1 MNMKTLYK
9 LFWGI
14 ALLMI
19 PLGMAAENLNE
30 TVSTLSETWDGKKA
44 IATWQYSVQGAYD
57 IQLTKKGEEED
68 WGEHNFYRYYRGYVK
83 KNAHLTLKFQCM
95 GLSGETKPYY
105 ELLFAS
111 IYTYPIYN
119 DTQRA
124 GSNNGTIDDTKNIW
138 EGLPSVTRSFDVRLD
153 TATCHSLKSWEEF
166 DSLEIIFQT
175 GSTEAPNY
183 NYNDD
188 HSGRPMKYGKLY
200 VRVILYVQGTDEDN
214 SNVHVEEKHDA
225 WGQEGVWQFAIPASV
240 ILGML
245 GYTLTKGKRK
255 GKDEEDK
262 QKYPDPREM
271 HIYKDFGDTL
281 IAGDAPKQVFAKIV
295 RKKNDGNEVT
305 DSAMTSLITITPG
318 DQYLQVRD
326 GGMYGEW
333 RTAWIS
339 APDTGNVPD
348 ETIVDFYMGNTGG
361 SYTNHL
367 HFKVDAGEVLFGQ
380 DNLTLP
386 ARYEKEVRLPFLVV
400 GMDDSQKDIEASIL
414 DSAGKPT
421 TNYDLKIEW
430 NEKEQL
436 YYAIIHDKVLD
447 EAKDKG
453 VPGKYQ
459 NYTLRIKG
467 QHKGGKPIEGY
478 LPIYRYY
485 MGLVFEA
492 KDVKCFIEEYS
503 PMNHFSNRFIARQND
518 GKQYVPAETKTHL
531 KFYDYDEE
539 EHKILVYCPV
549 PCDFSIKAIDESKQ
563 EMVDKLALHLEVRG
577 GAGEVTE
584 DKDSQGTFCLLRCCR
599 AVLDAPNRLGA
610 IIKVS
615 VMHNGKKVT
624 CEQKV
629 RLCSQPLRTYA
640 TDAAW
645 NDGIKQDNRV
655 REQLEHIEAEIYK
668 RHMVNNLFPLIK
680 YIHFVLEGY
689 SDEFGYDPKTIRTI
703 FTTYTDVM
711 TGRKMGAN
719 AEPPKPLTLAD
730 DFQMFCVAWFQ
741 TAKKTNE
748 DMGFLTRL
756 FVGVCTLGC
765 ADVVFTAV
773 EVLDNMYEYV
783 DKGGDSVWGCFC
795 VGAKVAV
802 REYLMEKAMNKGME
816 KLGKVAKEAGLTPDN
831 MKKAL
836 GEMVDDIKNPFSTS
850 SKGGILK
857 RAASNSKAA
866 GKRAAAN
873 ADNVLKRSGKHTKGL
888 KGESLDDAVSF
899 GKARAKQNMED
910 LRSVC
915 ELCDMN
921 PSPENLKLKKDLIL
935 KCQSDKQTM
944 YLLKNA
950 DDEFTAVRKE
960 FNNTM
965 EKIYKDTDDA
975 VLSRLKAE
983 YGGEIKVGNASS
995 SSKAKLKSG
1004 QTITY
1009 DRDITYY
1016 RKNAQGEWVA
1026 INDQDHIEKLYRDA
1040 FQEKATGIKKT
1051 STSDLNKLS
1060 KEGVDINKYQ
1070 KMEEG
1075 LASKYGTK
1083 MDQTNVQD
1091 VLHHSESYGEDL
1103 QRALD
1108 PKLHKEALVNPN
1120 KVGDAVTFKGKE
1132 RFARGEALL
1141 KEAELLTDPVEKLAK
1156 QSDAIGEML
1165 EGCRQQVK
1173 VFDNFVDSRDIA
1185 RIDIN
1190 GVSKIS
1196 DNLRAAIEVM
1206 RTAEKGTTTLGQ
1218 IDTAL
1223 AALGYTRD
1231 TVAEEMGNVVRA
1243 IG

>member
-1 MNMKTLYK
+1 MNIKIWIMAL
-9 LFWGI
+9 
-14 ALLMI
+14 AMLLMLCPANSEAQEVHGKRELDFGVLEYTI
-19 PLGMAAENLNE
+19 RGIRNLKYDRDSTA
-30 TVSTLSETWDGKKA
+30 TVGDFHRT
-44 IATWQYSVQGAYD
+44 YS
-57 IQLTKKGEEED
+57 
-68 WGEHNFYRYYRGYVK
+68 YYT
-83 KNAHLTLKFQCM
+83 ASF
-95 GLSGETKPYY
+95 PFYY
-105 ELLFAS
+105 EKW
-111 IYTYPIYN
+111 
-119 DTQRA
+119 
-124 GSNNGTIDDTKNIW
+124 DDFKEAKDEIVVDATFTPFRKGPGRGCSLHLATNFFT
-138 EGLPSVTRSFDVRLD
+138 SVGFGED
-153 TATCHSLKSWEEF
+153 ANHH
-166 DSLEIIFQT
+166 IHYAFQI
-175 GSTEAPNY
+175 EQ
-183 NYNDD
+183 DD
-188 HSGRPMKYGKLY
+188 RFELHSGRMPVYNITLTVNKYNDE
-200 VRVILYVQGTDEDN
+200 GTHIGGHFELINISYKPLEEDEGEEDVGPHYEEDN
-214 SNVHVEEKHDA
+214 DA
-225 WGQEGVWQFAIPASV
+225 WGFDGVWPFTIPASV
-240 ILGML
+240 IIGLL
-245 GYTLTKGKRK
+245 GYTLTKGKPK
-255 GKDEEDK
+255 EEEGGEDPK
-262 QKYPDPREM
+262 HPDPREM
-271 HIYKDFGDTL
+271 HIYKAFGNTL
-281 IAGDAPKQVFAKIV
+281 MAGDAPRQVFAKIV
-295 RKKNDGNEVT
+295 RKPKKGGEMT
-305 DSAMTSLITITPG
+305 DVAMTSLIQITPG
-318 DQYLQVRD
+318 DQYMQVKD
-326 GGMYGEW
+326 GGMYHDW
-333 RTAWIS
+333 RTAWIE
-339 APDTGNVPD
+339 APDTDTPPD
-348 ETIVDFYMGNTGG
+348 EGIVVFRMGNEGG
-361 SYTNHL
+361 SYTNRL

-386 ARYEKEVRLPFLVV
+386 AHYEKEVRLPFVV
-400 GMDDSQKDIEASIL
+400 LGMDDSQKDIEASIL
-414 DSAGKPT
+414 DSAGNPT
-421 TNYDLKIEW
+421 KNYDLQVEW

-436 YYAIIHDKVLD
+436 YYAIIHDCVLD
-447 EAKDKG
+447 ETKDKG
-453 VPGKYQ
+453 VPGKYLS
-459 NYTLRIKG
+459 YTLRIKG
-467 QHKGGKPIEGY
+467 QHKGGKPIEGN
-478 LPIYRYY
+478 LPIFRYY
-485 MGLVFEA
+485 MGLIFDA
-492 KDVKCFIEEYS
+492 KDVKCFIEEYK
-503 PMNHFSNRFIARQND
+503 PMNHFSDRFVATQND
-518 GKQYVPAETKTHL
+518 GKQYVPAETKTHMRL
-531 KFYDYDEE
+531 YDYDEE
-539 EHKILVYCPV
+539 KHKILVICPV
-549 PCDFSIKAIDESKQ
+549 PCEFSIKAQDEGKQ
-563 EMVDKLALHLEVRG
+563 EMVDKLAIQLDVKG
-577 GAGEVTE
+577 GAGTISE
-584 DKDSQGTFCLLRCCR
+584 DKNSQGTFALLRCCR
-599 AVLDAPNRLGA
+599 AVLDAPNRIGA
-610 IIKVS
+610 IIKVG
-615 VMHNGKKVT
+615 VMHKGEKVT
-624 CEQKV
+624 CEQAV
-629 RLCSQPLRTYA
+629 RLCSQPVRQF
-640 TDAAW
+640 D
-645 NDGIKQDNRV
+645 DNRSWNLAV
-655 REQLEHIEAEIYK
+655 KEDERITERLNHIESEIY
-668 RHMVNNLFPLIK
+668 RHHLVNNLFPLLK
-680 YIHFVLEGY
+680 YINMVRDGY
-689 SDEFGYDPKTIRTI
+689 HPDYGYDPKTIKTI
-703 FTTYTDVM
+703 VTTYTDVM

-730 DFQMFCVAWFQ
+730 DFKMFCMAWFE

-748 DMGFLTRL
+748 EMGFLTRL

-765 ADVVFTAV
+765 SDVVFTAV
-773 EVLDNMYEYV
+773 EIVDNMKEYV
-783 DKGGDSVWGCFC
+783 DKGGDSVWGGFC

-802 REYLMEKAMNKGME
+802 REYITEKLMNKGME
-816 KLGKVAKEAGLTPDN
+816 KLGKAAKEAGLTPEN
-831 MKKAL
+831 MKKAM

-857 RAASNSKAA
+857 RAANNSKNAS
-866 GKRAAAN
+866 KRAAAN
-873 ADNVLKRSGKHTKGL
+873 ADNVLARSGKHTKGL

-899 GKARAKQNMED
+899 GKARAKQNMDD
-910 LRSVC
+910 LQAVC
-915 ELCDMN
+915 ELCELN

-950 DDEFTAVRKE
+950 DDEFTSVRKE

-975 VLSRLKAE
+975 VLSRLQAE

-1026 INDQDHIEKLYRDA
+1026 INDQEHIEKLYRDA

-1070 KMEEG
+1070 KMEDT

-1190 GVSKIS
+1190 GASRIS

-1231 TVAEEMGNVVRA
+1231 MVAEEMGDVVRA

>member
-1 MNMKTLYK
+1 MNMKTIHK
-9 LFWGI
+9 LLGVI
-14 ALLMI
+14 ALLMM
-19 PLGMAAENLNE
+19 PLSVAAQDDIWLRSGEQRIEQLKMQGGGASVTYRYAFYGVDLKE
-30 TVSTLSETWDGKKA
+30 RKGKSKEYGDQYHHLSGTVAPGTQVRFYFEIIDLECASYIGKKGFSQVYELSLSPEVRPRRDVGLRGVSGKRN
-44 IATWQYSVQGAYD
+44 IKEGYYKIDTQY
-57 IQLTKKGEEED
+57 
-68 WGEHNFYRYYRGYVK
+68 
-83 KNAHLTLKFQCM
+83 TLEAL
-95 GLSGETKPYY
+95 GSGETYLFTLWGGNERESSSIDWLPNLLIDIHIKTESGANSSAKP
-105 ELLFAS
+105 
-111 IYTYPIYN
+111 IIV
-119 DTQRA
+119 
-124 GSNNGTIDDTKNIW
+124 DD
-138 EGLPSVTRSFDVRLD
+138 D
-153 TATCHSLKSWEEF
+153 
-166 DSLEIIFQT
+166 
-175 GSTEAPNY
+175 
-183 NYNDD
+183 
-188 HSGRPMKYGKLY
+188 
-200 VRVILYVQGTDEDN
+200 QGP
-214 SNVHVEEKHDA
+214 HVEEHHDA
-225 WGQEGVWQFAIPASV
+225 WGFEGVWPFAIPASV

-255 GKDEEDK
+255 GKDGEDEM
-262 QKYPDPREM
+262 QEPREM

-281 IAGDAPKQVFAKIV
+281 IAGDTPQQVFAKIV
-295 RKKNDGNEVT
+295 QKKRDGSEVT

-318 DQYLQVRD
+318 DQYLQVKD
-326 GGMYGEW
+326 GGMYNEW
-333 RTAWIS
+333 RTAWVG
-339 APDTGNVPD
+339 APEVDTPPD
-348 ETIVDFYMGNTGG
+348 EGIVDFKVGNEEG
-361 SYTNHL
+361 SFMNHL
-367 HFKVDAGEVLFGQ
+367 HFKVDAGKVLFGQ

-400 GMDDSQKDIEASIL
+400 GMDDSQKDIEASII

-421 TNYDLKIEW
+421 TNYDLEIEW

-447 EAKDKG
+447 EKKDKG
-453 VPGKYQ
+453 VPGKYLS
-459 NYTLRIKG
+459 YTLCIKG
-467 QHKGGKPIEGY
+467 QHKGGKTIEGY

-503 PMNHFSNRFIARQND
+503 PMNHFSNRFIATQND

-531 KFYDYDEE
+531 KFYDYNEE

-563 EMVDKLALHLEVRG
+563 EMVDKLAIQLDVKG

-584 DKDSQGTFCLLRCCR
+584 NKDSQGTFCLLRCCR

-610 IIKVS
+610 IITVS

-645 NDGIKQDNRV
+645 NEGIKHDDRV

-668 RHMVNNLFPLIK
+668 RHMENNLFPLVK

-689 SDEFGYDPKTIRTI
+689 SDEFGYDPKTVRTI
-703 FTTYTDVM
+703 FTTYTDVL
-711 TGRKMGAN
+711 TGRKYGAN
-719 AEPPKPLTLAD
+719 AEPPKPITLAD
-730 DFQMFCVAWFQ
+730 DFQMFCLAWFQ

-773 EVLDNMYEYV
+773 EIVDNMYEYV

-816 KLGKVAKEAGLTPDN
+816 KLGKVAKEAGLTPEN
-831 MKKAL
+831 MKNAL
-836 GEMVDDIKNPFSTS
+836 GEMADDIKNPFSTS
-850 SKGGILK
+850 SKGGTLK
-857 RAASNSKAA
+857 RAANNSKNA

-873 ADNVLKRSGKHTKGL
+873 ADDVLKRSGKHTKAPNGD
-888 KGESLDDAVSF
+888 SLDDAVNF
-899 GKARAKQNMED
+899 GRARAEQNLED
-910 LRSVC
+910 LRSIC

-921 PSPENLKLKKDLIL
+921 PTPENLKLKKDLIL
-935 KCQSDKQTM
+935 KCQSDKQTLF
-944 YLLKNA
+944 LLKNA
-950 DDEFTAVRKE
+950 DDELTSVRKE
-960 FNNTM
+960 FNKTL
-965 EKIYKDTDDA
+965 ETIYDETDD
-975 VLSRLKAE
+975 VVERELSKRTGK
-983 YGGEIKVGNASS
+983 KVVHNNASS
-995 SSKAKLKSG
+995 SSKADLKNG
-1004 QTITY
+1004 KKVTY
-1009 DRDITYY
+1009 DRDTTYGYLDEDGTFHALKEPSQEEITNLY
-1016 RKNAQGEWVA
+1016 N
-1026 INDQDHIEKLYRDA
+1026 EK
-1040 FQEKATGIKKT
+1040 FHEKATGIKKT
-1051 STSDLNKLS
+1051 DTTKLGELAE
-1060 KEGVDINKYQ
+1060 EGVDINKYQ
-1070 KMEEG
+1070 KMEKN
-1075 LASKYGTK
+1075 LSDKYAGK

-1091 VLHHSESYGEDL
+1091 VLNHPESYGEDL

-1108 PKLHKEALVNPN
+1108 SKLHKEDFVNPN
-1120 KVGDAVTFKGKE
+1120 KVGDAVTYKGKE

>member
-1 MNMKTLYK
+1 MKTLYK
-9 LFWGI
+9 LWGVISLLMMSVTMLAGEYSDIFQVKYEFGDGQFATSRFRLTVSSPQLEVVCGRIKQNGEIEVNESSLHTQDVDDFRSWGYDTRNYAGKVRAGEMIEVTLEWLNNEGTLDNDKIAKATIYGKFGYGGGLGI
-14 ALLMI
+14 AEEESDWRGRLPVLKHSIIVPELSKWDNKPLELLNI
-19 PLGMAAENLNE
+19 EL
-30 TVSTLSETWDGKKA
+30 TTD
-44 IATWQYSVQGAYD
+44 ATTKEGAYHVRKPWTFKTS
-57 IQLTKKGEEED
+57 I
-68 WGEHNFYRYYRGYVK
+68 
-83 KNAHLTLKFQCM
+83 TLKVMHEDFQ
-95 GLSGETKPYY
+95 
-105 ELLFAS
+105 
-111 IYTYPIYN
+111 
-119 DTQRA
+119 A
-124 GSNNGTIDDTKNIW
+124 GD
-138 EGLPSVTRSFDVRLD
+138 P
-153 TATCHSLKSWEEF
+153 
-166 DSLEIIFQT
+166 
-175 GSTEAPNY
+175 
-183 NYNDD
+183 
-188 HSGRPMKYGKLY
+188 
-200 VRVILYVQGTDEDN
+200 
-214 SNVHVEEKHDA
+214 HVEEHNEA
-225 WGQEGVWQFAIPASV
+225 WGMEGVWPFTIPASV
-240 ILGML
+240 IIGLL
-245 GYTLTKGKRK
+245 GYMLTKGKLK
-255 GKDEEDK
+255 EEKDGEDLEH
-262 QKYPDPREM
+262 PDPREM
-271 HIYKDFGDTL
+271 HIYKGFGDTL
-281 IAGDAPKQVFAKIV
+281 LVGDAPKQVFAKIV
-295 RKKNDGNEVT
+295 RKPRKGREVT
-305 DSAMTSLITITPG
+305 DPMLTGLIKIQAG
-318 DQYLQVRD
+318 DNYMQVKD
-326 GGMYGEW
+326 AGMYQDW

-339 APDTGNVPD
+339 VPETNNVPD
-348 ETIVDFYMGNTGG
+348 ETIVDFFVGNAGG
-361 SYTNHL
+361 SYMNHL

-400 GMDDSQKDIEASIL
+400 GMDDSQKDIEASII

-421 TNYDLKIEW
+421 TNYDLEIEW

-447 EAKDKG
+447 EKKDKG
-453 VPGKYQ
+453 VPGKYLS
-459 NYTLRIKG
+459 YTLCIKG
-467 QHKGGKPIEGY
+467 QHKGGKTIEGY

-503 PMNHFSNRFIARQND
+503 PMNHFSNRFIAKQND

-531 KFYDYDEE
+531 KFYDYNEE

-563 EMVDKLALHLEVRG
+563 EMVDKLAIQLEVRG

-584 DKDSQGTFCLLRCCR
+584 NKDSQGTFCLLRCCR

-645 NDGIKQDNRV
+645 NEGIKHDDRV

-668 RHMVNNLFPLIK
+668 RHMENNLFPLVK

-689 SDEFGYDPKTIRTI
+689 SDEFGYDPKTVRTI
-703 FTTYTDVM
+703 FTTYTDVL
-711 TGRKMGAN
+711 TGRKYGAN
-719 AEPPKPLTLAD
+719 AEPPKPITLAD
-730 DFQMFCVAWFQ
+730 DFQMFCLAWFQ

-773 EVLDNMYEYV
+773 EIVDNMYEYV
-783 DKGGDSVWGCFC
+783 DKGGDSVWGCFY

-802 REYLMEKAMNKGME
+802 REYLMEYAMNKGME
-816 KLGKVAKEAGLTPDN
+816 KLGKVAKEAGLTPEN
-831 MKKAL
+831 MKNAL
-836 GEMVDDIKNPFSTS
+836 GEMADDIKNPFSTS
-850 SKGGILK
+850 SKGGTLK

-873 ADNVLKRSGKHTKGL
+873 ADDVLKRSGKHTKAPNGD
-888 KGESLDDAVSF
+888 SLDDAVNF
-899 GKARAKQNMED
+899 GRARAEQNLED
-910 LRSVC
+910 LRSIC

-921 PSPENLKLKKDLIL
+921 PTPENLKLKKDLIL
-935 KCQSDKQTM
+935 KCQSDKQTLF
-944 YLLKNA
+944 LLKNA
-950 DDEFTAVRKE
+950 DDELTSVRKE
-960 FNNTM
+960 FNKTL
-965 EKIYKDTDDA
+965 ETIYDETDD
-975 VLSRLKAE
+975 VVERELSKRTGK
-983 YGGEIKVGNASS
+983 KVVHNNASS
-995 SSKAKLKSG
+995 SSKADLKSG
-1004 QTITY
+1004 KKVTY
-1009 DRDITYY
+1009 DRDTTYGYLDEDGTFHVLKEPSQEEITNLY
-1016 RKNAQGEWVA
+1016 N
-1026 INDQDHIEKLYRDA
+1026 EK
-1040 FQEKATGIKKT
+1040 FHEKATGIKKT
-1051 STSDLNKLS
+1051 DTTKLGELAE
-1060 KEGVDINKYQ
+1060 EGVDINKYQ
-1070 KMEEG
+1070 KMEKN
-1075 LASKYGTK
+1075 LSDKYAGK

-1091 VLHHSESYGEDL
+1091 VLNHPESYGEDL

-1108 PKLHKEALVNPN
+1108 PKLHKEALVDPD
-1120 KVGDAVTFKGKE
+1120 KVGRAVTYKGQE

-1165 EGCRQQVK
+1165 EGCRQEVK

-1231 TVAEEMGNVVRA
+1231 MVAEEMGDVVRA